1 MIKQSFFF
9 NVKKELSP
17 LQVYTG
23 YYFYRFFFM
32 KNVYIEDISLKSVA
46 VSIKNF
52 NITYMYIEK
61 KTFWFE
67 ANKLAKSNIVNNMQ
81 LQALNH

>member
-61 KTFWFE
+61 KPSGLRLT
-67 ANKLAKSNIVNNMQ
+67 N
-81 LQALNH
+81 LQKATSLIICSYNL